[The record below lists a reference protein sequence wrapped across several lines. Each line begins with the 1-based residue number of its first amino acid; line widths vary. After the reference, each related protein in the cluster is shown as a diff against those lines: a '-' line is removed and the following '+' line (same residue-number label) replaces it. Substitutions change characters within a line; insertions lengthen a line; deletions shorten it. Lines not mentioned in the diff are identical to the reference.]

1 MVGRLSLLM
10 SSASLPVLKASTLN
24 ACGMGVFCGILHA
37 VGPDHIA
44 TLVSFSTLLT
54 PWAAAKVGAAWGLGH
69 CAGILGVALLVY
81 MLGNVIPMANW
92 EKYGDYVIGAS
103 LILVAAYFFLQE
115 SQHLVADADGNIV
128 VAGCGCAQPHPAT
141 GTHAHHH
148 GCSDSHH
155 AEDDCTEETPLI
167 IQVEDVHDVKG
178 RDTKGAIV
186 GFVQGMC
193 CPMGLVQLSYLA
205 GRGALDTVVFCFV
218 TVLVS
223 ILGTALLAA
232 GWAALTRSELLKSIS
247 PVFMY
252 RASCGF
258 TLLLGILWIAANYCD
273 ILHKLNYVEGGHE
286 MM

>member
-1 MVGRLSLLM
+1 M

-155 AEDDCTEETPLI
+155 
-167 IQVEDVHDVKG
+167 VEDVHDVKG

>member
-1 MVGRLSLLM
+1 MHMDGRLSLLV
-10 SSASLPVLKASTLN
+10 SSASLQVLKARTLN

-81 MLGNVIPMANW
+81 MLGNVIPMENL

-128 VAGCGCAQPHPAT
+128 VAGCGCAHSHPAT

-167 IQVEDVHDVKG
+167 IQ
-178 RDTKGAIV
+178 
-186 GFVQGMC
+186 
-193 CPMGLVQLSYLA
+193 
-205 GRGALDTVVFCFV
+205 
-218 TVLVS
+218 
-223 ILGTALLAA
+223 
-232 GWAALTRSELLKSIS
+232 
-247 PVFMY
+247 
-252 RASCGF
+252 
-258 TLLLGILWIAANYCD
+258 
-273 ILHKLNYVEGGHE
+273 
-286 MM
+286 

>member
-1 MVGRLSLLM
+1 MCMNAISEKPEAKGPEICTLFAELLLGDTARICIRHLADYVFDQGDEDDDEGKQINFNEVLAAV
-10 SSASLPVLKASTLN
+10 SNAGEVAIGWSRSAEELEKKELDT
-24 ACGMGVFCGILHA
+24 G
-37 VGPDHIA
+37 
-44 TLVSFSTLLT
+44 
-54 PWAAAKVGAAWGLGH
+54 
-69 CAGILGVALLVY
+69 Y

-193 CPMGLVQLSYLA
+193 CPMGLVQL
-205 GRGALDTVVFCFV
+205 C
-218 TVLVS
+218 
-223 ILGTALLAA
+223 
-232 GWAALTRSELLKSIS
+232 
-247 PVFMY
+247 
-252 RASCGF
+252 
-258 TLLLGILWIAANYCD
+258 LGIL
-273 ILHKLNYVEGGHE
+273 
-286 MM
+286 